1 MACTYGFLGD
11 TKAAE
16 QLLGTIV
23 VLLGRQITLPDRACG
38 QRADSVTGPV
48 AMLTRSSYLGKL
60 MAASVNTC

>member
-1 MACTYGFLGD
+1 MACTYKFLGD

-16 QLLGTIV
+16 RLLDSTTRQTT
-23 VLLGRQITLPDRACG
+23 LLDRACG